1 MIIMQTSELRRL
13 EKTIGYAFKDA
24 GLLSRALCHS
34 SYVNETLDE
43 SIRNNERLEFL
54 GDAVLNLAIGH
65 LLMQRYP
72 DLPEGDL
79 SRMRAAL
86 VNETQLAEIARRIDL
101 GAFLL
106 LGKGEMQSNGR
117 DKDSILA
124 DAFEALLAA
133 VYLDGGFQ
141 RVFDLIGDHFSQTI
155 ELVKTPAD
163 RKDHKSRLQ
172 EVVQSV
178 RHVTPR
184 YELVAATGPDH
195 DKTFRTRISI
205 GELQVEGEGKS
216 KKAAEQA
223 AAQKALDMLEE
234 A

>member
-1 MIIMQTSELRRL
+1 MDNTEHRRL
-13 EKTIGYAFKDA
+13 EKTIGYDFQDA
-24 GLLSRALCHS
+24 DLLAQALCHS
-34 SYVNETLDE
+34 SYVNETADE
-43 SIRNNERLEFL
+43 SMRNNERLEFL

-72 DLPEGDL
+72 ELREGDL

-86 VNETQLAEIARRIDL
+86 VNETQLADIARRVDL
-101 GAFLL
+101 GPFLK
-106 LGKGEMQSNGR
+106 LGKGELQSNGQ

-141 RVFDLIGDHFSQTI
+141 KVFELIGAHFSEAI
-155 ELVKTPAD
+155 ESVKKPAD
-163 RKDHKSRLQ
+163 QKDYKSRLQ
-172 EVVQSV
+172 ELVQCS

-184 YELVAATGPDH
+184 YELVSATGPDH

-205 GELQVEGEGKS
+205 GRRHVEGEGKS
-216 KKAAEQA
+216 KKAAEQEA
-223 AAQKALDMLEE
+223 ARKALDMLESG
-234 A
+234 